1 MNAIYMVYLPL
12 LIISLIKVTDAI
24 LAKYFQKSINISLDV
39 LIAFNI
45 YNAIIACIYF
55 SAADGFKIGLNGIT
69 MLFSLVYAFA
79 VASNHLLTFL
89 SYSKTSVSF
98 VSIVSTAGT
107 IIVSTMFGLIFLDET
122 LSLKLFVSLVL
133 LVLAVIIPGFDLL
146 KDKSQKNSI
155 PILVSFFL
163 ISGALTIIPKLYAGA
178 QGVCS
183 SNSFFFMTNVI
194 MLLCAILLFF
204 IQAKGSAQEMKR
216 ILKIFSFSQLA
227 NIGVRN
233 IICDISAIITVA
245 VLKYTDIS
253 IFSIVTY
260 SMILVISFLASKFYF
275 KEEIK
280 LNNIISLVLTIL
292 AIIINPV

>member
-55 SAADGFKIGLNGIT
+55 SAADGFKISLNGIT

-107 IIVSTMFGLIFLDET
+107 IIVSTMFGLIFLGET

-146 KDKSQKNSI
+146 KDKSQKKSDIKNENAQEKNNKAKENSI
-155 PILVSFFL
+155 NS
-163 ISGALTIIPKLYAGA
+163 ISENIPQK
-178 QGVCS
+178 
-183 SNSFFFMTNVI
+183 SNPSNDNVI
-194 MLLCAILLFF
+194 TDEGKSQKKPEMGNEN
-204 IQAKGSAQEMKR
+204 IQGKSNKEKSNNG
-216 ILKIFSFSQLA
+216 
-227 NIGVRN
+227 N
-233 IICDISAIITVA
+233 
-245 VLKYTDIS
+245 
-253 IFSIVTY
+253 
-260 SMILVISFLASKFYF
+260 SKNHSN
-275 KEEIK
+275 KK
-280 LNNIISLVLTIL
+280 
-292 AIIINPV
+292 